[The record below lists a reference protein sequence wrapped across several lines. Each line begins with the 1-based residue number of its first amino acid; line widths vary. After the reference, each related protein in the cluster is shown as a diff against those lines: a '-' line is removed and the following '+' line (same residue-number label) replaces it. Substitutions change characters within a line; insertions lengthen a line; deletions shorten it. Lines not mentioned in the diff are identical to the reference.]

1 MIFDTHAHYDEAAFD
16 GDRGQVLAA
25 LFDCGIDHVVN
36 IGCTSEWIRSTIE
49 LIDRYDWMYGTAGM
63 HPEYLEGWP
72 AENLHVVREALAHPK
87 MVALGEIGLDYHEE
101 GLPEKERQFAWFEE
115 QLELARDLS
124 LPVVIH
130 SRDAAKD
137 TLDIMRAHKAQEIGG
152 VVHCFSYPKE
162 IARDILNMGFF
173 LGIGGVLTFKNA
185 RKLVEVVEYA
195 PMDRLVLETDCPF
208 LAPEPHRRER
218 NDSRFLPLVV
228 KKLAEIKG
236 ISEEEVIRVTEE
248 NAKRLYRME

>member
-25 LFDCGIDHVVN
+25 LSDCGIDHVVN
-36 IGCTSEWIRSTIE
+36 IGCTSEWICSTIA
-49 LIDRYDWMYGTAGM
+49 LIDQYDWMYGTAGM

-115 QLELARDLS
+115 QLELARELS

-137 TLDIMRAHKAQEIGG
+137 TLDIMRAHRAREIGG

>member
-1 MIFDTHAHYDEAAFD
+1 
-16 GDRGQVLAA
+16 
-25 LFDCGIDHVVN
+25 
-36 IGCTSEWIRSTIE
+36 
-49 LIDRYDWMYGTAGM
+49 
-63 HPEYLEGWP
+63 
-72 AENLHVVREALAHPK
+72 
-87 MVALGEIGLDYHEE
+87 
-101 GLPEKERQFAWFEE
+101 
-115 QLELARDLS
+115 
-124 LPVVIH
+124 
-130 SRDAAKD
+130 
-137 TLDIMRAHKAQEIGG
+137 
-152 VVHCFSYPKE
+152 
-162 IARDILNMGFF
+162 MGFF
-173 LGIGGVLTFKNA
+173 LGVGGVLTFKNA